1 MPHFGDLRLLGATG
15 GSKTSRNKRKCCQCV
30 VFTRTPVTIAH
41 TLTTSDLN
49 LAPSSLLLPSSL
61 RNRWRA
67 NDCKVHMV
75 QQWQCGGHRHHCT
88 VSVHLFADSATALS
102 LFLVS
107 VLLGCLLLLFGD
119 DHRPLATDNNSA
131 YLDEDDMP
139 LLKRRD
145 SSDAE

>member
-1 MPHFGDLRLLGATG
+1 MLSVCGVHSDTGDHHT
-15 GSKTSRNKRKCCQCV
+15 
-30 VFTRTPVTIAH
+30 H

-49 LAPSSLLLPSSL
+49 LAPSSLLPSSFL

-88 VSVHLFADSATALS
+88 VSVHLFADSEAALF

-107 VLLGCLLLLFGD
+107 VLLGCLFLLFGD